1 MGQGEG
7 NKETLMSMTC
17 RRNASRINMACAA
30 RPVRLLIGLAL
41 LAAPVATFADM
52 TQLQNICTVAPDS
65 PRCKNGPLPAPNP
78 NCTLLVPDDPLT
90 ARGLATPYQL
100 VATNPAD
107 GACHEADPDQSAF
120 VEAAIL
126 DPETGRLSIYRPLV
140 IDQGTTPAAAPVV
153 PDLPANAVVG
163 LWFGYNGM
171 NLALDAA
178 AGVLDANN
186 CVQGLAQFAYCNAP
200 AFFAAVH
207 DAINGGR
214 LRVPPLGT
222 WKDADGNKQP
232 CPSAQSWDLVDQD
245 QSDNLYTT
253 YLLTAD
259 GRLAQD
265 TARNRARFPVPPATV
280 LTNPSDERLLGVFVD
295 PALGCTP
302 WTAPDLTDPGHE
314 VPALAL
320 NELQAGA
327 FQLPPQALIPLGD
340 PFAQNPPYSGIPDL
354 DQVNAY
360 RRGVDQ
366 PEAANL
372 DDASTT
378 TYCRNLVDIGI
389 PLLQLEQPF
398 FIVRP
403 SPDPA
408 VADSLWT
415 FMMLRFSGT
424 YLLLNENR
432 LIEGQTVNLTCMDF
446 LGLPNPVSLTT
457 NAEGIVIAAEFNI
470 GAPVQDPEK
479 LF

>member
-1 MGQGEG
+1 
-7 NKETLMSMTC
+7 
-17 RRNASRINMACAA
+17 
-30 RPVRLLIGLAL
+30 V
-41 LAAPVATFADM
+41 
-52 TQLQNICTVAPDS
+52 CTVAPDS
-65 PRCKNGPLPAPNP
+65 PQCNNGPLPEPNP

-107 GACHEADPDQSAF
+107 GACHEANPDQSAF

-126 DPETGRLSIYRPLV
+126 DPATGRLSIYRPLV
-140 IDQGTTPAAAPVV
+140 IDQGTTPAVAPVV

-163 LWFGYNGM
+163 LWFGFNGM
-171 NLALDAA
+171 NLALNAND
-178 AGVLDANN
+178 GVLDANN

-200 AFFAAVH
+200 TFFAAVH
-207 DAINGGR
+207 DAIKGGR

-222 WKDADGNKQP
+222 WTDANGNEQP
-232 CPSAQSWDLVDQD
+232 CPSARSWDLVDQD

-265 TARNRARFPVPPATV
+265 TAQNTAQLPGATV

-302 WTAPDLTDPGHE
+302 WTAPDLTDPGHQ

-320 NELQAGA
+320 NELQARA
-327 FQLPPQALIPLGD
+327 FQQPPQALIPLGD

-372 DDASTT
+372 EDASTT
-378 TYCRNLVDIGI
+378 TYCRNLVDIGV

-398 FIVRP
+398 LTVAP
-403 SPDPA
+403 SPFPD
-408 VADSLWT
+408 VANSLFT
-415 FMMLRFSGT
+415 FMAQRFVGT
-424 YLLLNENR
+424 YMLLNER
-432 LIEGQTVNLTCMDF
+432 GLTCADL
-446 LGLPNPVSLTT
+446 LGQPVPVTLTLD
-457 NAEGIVIAAEFNI
+457 AAGIVIDATFQKRRPDAR
-470 GAPVQDPEK
+470 P
-479 LF
+479 

>member
-1 MGQGEG
+1 
-7 NKETLMSMTC
+7 MSMTC

-30 RPVRLLIGLAL
+30 RSVRLLIGLAL

-65 PRCKNGPLPAPNP
+65 PRCNNGPLPAPNP

-107 GACHEADPDQSAF
+107 GACHEANPDQSAF

-171 NLALDAA
+171 NLALEAA

-265 TARNRARFPVPPATV
+265 TARNRAQFPVPPATV

-302 WTAPDLTDPGHE
+302 WTAPDLTDPGHK

-327 FQLPPQALIPLGD
+327 FQQPPVALIPAGD

-424 YLLLNENR
+424 YMLLNENR

>member
-1 MGQGEG
+1 
-7 NKETLMSMTC
+7 MSMTC

-30 RPVRLLIGLAL
+30 RSVRLLIGLAL

-65 PRCKNGPLPAPNP
+65 PRCNNGPLPAPNP

-107 GACHEADPDQSAF
+107 GACHEANPDQSAF

-163 LWFGYNGM
+163 LWFGFNGD
-171 NLALDAA
+171 NLALRAA
-178 AGVLDANN
+178 DGVLDANN

-200 AFFAAVH
+200 TFFAAVH

-245 QSDNLYTT
+245 QSDNLYTE
-253 YLLTAD
+253 YLITAD
-259 GRLAQD
+259 GLLAQN
-265 TARNRARFPVPPATV
+265 TAQNRAQFPVPPATV
-280 LTNPSDERLLGVFVD
+280 LSNPSDERLLGIFLD
-295 PALGCTP
+295 PALGCMA
-302 WTAPDLTDPGHE
+302 WEAPDLTDPGQT
-314 VPALAL
+314 VNALAL

-327 FQLPPQALIPLGD
+327 FQQPPQAWIPLGD
-340 PFAQNPPYSGIPDL
+340 PFAQNPPYSGIPSF

-366 PEAANL
+366 PLAQADNPENN
-372 DDASTT
+372 ASTT

-389 PLLQLEQPF
+389 PLLQLERPF
-398 FIVRP
+398 LIVRP

-415 FMMLRFSGT
+415 FMLLRFSGT
-424 YLLLNENR
+424 YMLLNEN
-432 LIEGQTVNLTCMDF
+432 QLTCAEL
-446 LGLPNPVSLTT
+446 LGQPNPVSLTT
-457 NAEGIVIAAEFNI
+457 DPATGIVIAAEFNI
-470 GAPVQDPEK
+470 GAPIQDPQQ
-479 LF
+479 LY

>member
-1 MGQGEG
+1 
-7 NKETLMSMTC
+7 MSMTC
-17 RRNASRINMACAA
+17 RRYVSRITRACTA
-30 RPVRLLIGLAL
+30 RPVCLLIGLAW
-41 LAAPVATFADM
+41 LAAPVATFADL

-65 PRCKNGPLPAPNP
+65 PQCNNGPLPAPNP
-78 NCTLLVPDDPLT
+78 NCTLLVPDAPLT

-100 VATNPAD
+100 VATDPAG
-107 GACHEADPDQSAF
+107 GACHEADPNQSAF

-126 DPETGRLSIYRPLV
+126 DPKTGRLSIYRPLV
-140 IDQGTTPAAAPVV
+140 IDQGTTPAVAPVV

-171 NLALDAA
+171 NLALEAA
-178 AGVLDANN
+178 RGVLDANN

-222 WKDADGNKQP
+222 WTDANGNEQP
-232 CPSAQSWDLVDQD
+232 CPSARSWDLVDQD

-265 TARNRARFPVPPATV
+265 TAQNRAQFPDATV

-302 WTAPDLTDPGHE
+302 WMAPDVTDPGHQ

-327 FQLPPQALIPLGD
+327 FQQPPQALIPAGD

-366 PEAANL
+366 PQAANL
-372 DDASTT
+372 EDASTT

-403 SPDPA
+403 SPAPD
-408 VADSLWT
+408 VANSLWT
-415 FMMLRFSGT
+415 FMMTRFSGT
-424 YLLLNENR
+424 YMLLNER
-432 LIEGQTVNLTCMDF
+432 GLTCADL
-446 LGLPNPVSLTT
+446 LGQPNPVSLTT
-457 NAEGIVIAAEFNI
+457 DAATGIVTAAEFNI
-470 GAPVQDPEK
+470 GAPMQDPEK

>member
-1 MGQGEG
+1 
-7 NKETLMSMTC
+7 MSMTC
-17 RRNASRINMACAA
+17 RRHASRLTRACAA
-30 RPVRLLIGLAL
+30 RPVWIMIGLAL
-41 LAAPVATFADM
+41 LAAPVATLADL
-52 TQLQNICTVAPDS
+52 TQLLHVCTVAPDS
-65 PRCKNGPLPAPNP
+65 PQCQNGPLPEPNP

-107 GACHEADPDQSAF
+107 GACHETDPNQSAF

-126 DPETGRLSIYRPLV
+126 DPETGRIAIYRPLV
-140 IDQGTTPAAAPVV
+140 IDQGTTPAVAPVV
-153 PDLPANAVVG
+153 PDLPDNAVVG

-171 NLALDAA
+171 NLALEAA
-178 AGVLDANN
+178 RGVLDANN
-186 CVQGLAQFAYCNAP
+186 CVQGLAQFAYCHAP
-200 AFFAAVH
+200 AFFAAAH

-214 LRVPPLGT
+214 LRVPRLGT
-222 WKDADGNKQP
+222 WTDANGNEQP
-232 CPSAQSWDLVDQD
+232 CPSARSWDLVDQD

-259 GRLAQD
+259 GRLAQN
-265 TARNRARFPVPPATV
+265 TAQNRAQFPDATV
-280 LTNPSDERLLGVFVD
+280 LSNPSDERLLGVFVD

-302 WTAPDLTDPGHE
+302 WTAPDVTDPGHE

-327 FQLPPQALIPLGD
+327 FQLPPQAWIPAGD
-340 PFAQNPPYSGIPDL
+340 PFAQNPPYSGMIDL

-372 DDASTT
+372 EDASKT
-378 TYCRNLVDIGI
+378 TYCRNLVDLGV

-398 FIVRP
+398 LTVAP
-403 SPDPA
+403 SPFPD
-408 VADSLWT
+408 VANSLFT
-415 FMMLRFSGT
+415 FMAQRFVGT
-424 YLLLNENR
+424 YMLLNER
-432 LIEGQTVNLTCMDF
+432 GLTCADL
-446 LGLPNPVSLTT
+446 LGQPVPVTLTT
-457 NAEGIVIAAEFNI
+457 DAAGIVIDATFQS
-470 GAPVQDPEK
+470 GAPLQDPQK

>member
-1 MGQGEG
+1 
-7 NKETLMSMTC
+7 MSMTC
-17 RRNASRINMACAA
+17 RRHASCINMACAA

-41 LAAPVATFADM
+41 LAAPVATFADL

-65 PRCKNGPLPAPNP
+65 PRCKNGPLPMPNLD
-78 NCTLLVPDDPLT
+78 CTLVVPDDPLT
-90 ARGLATPYQL
+90 AGGLATPYQL

-107 GACHEADPDQSAF
+107 GACHEADPNQSAF

-126 DPETGRLSIYRPLV
+126 DPKTGRLSIYRPLV

-153 PDLPANAVVG
+153 PHLPDNAVVG

-171 NLALDAA
+171 NLALEAA
-178 AGVLDANN
+178 EGVLEDNN

-222 WKDADGNKQP
+222 WTDADGNEQP

-259 GRLAQD
+259 GQLAQD
-265 TARNRARFPVPPATV
+265 TAENMAQFPVPPATV
-280 LTNPSDERLLGVFVD
+280 LTNPSDERLLGVFMD
-295 PALGCTP
+295 PALGCMA
-302 WTAPDLTDPGHE
+302 WEAPDLTNPGHT

-327 FQLPPQALIPLGD
+327 FPPPLFFGPPAWIPLGD
-340 PFAQNPPYSGIPDL
+340 PFAQAPPYSGNPDL
-354 DQVNAY
+354 GQVNAY
-360 RRGVDQ
+360 RLGVDQ
-366 PEAANL
+366 PLAANL

-378 TYCRNLVDIGI
+378 AYCRNLVIFGI
-389 PLLQLEQPF
+389 PLLQLERPF
-398 FIVRP
+398 FVGQP
-403 SPDPA
+403 SPAMDVA
-408 VADSLWT
+408 VDLWT
-415 FMMLRFSGT
+415 FMLTRFSGT
-424 YLLLNENR
+424 YMLLNENR
-432 LIEGQTVNLTCMDF
+432 LVGGEVVNLTCMDF
-446 LGLPNPVSLTT
+446 LGGLPNPVSLTM
-457 NAEGIVIAAEFNI
+457 NADGVVIAAEFNF
-470 GAPVQDPEK
+470 GVPSQDPPMQDPEK

>member
-1 MGQGEG
+1 
-7 NKETLMSMTC
+7 MSMTC

-30 RPVRLLIGLAL
+30 RSVRLLIGLAL

-65 PRCKNGPLPAPNP
+65 PRCNNGPLPAPNP

-107 GACHEADPDQSAF
+107 GACHEANPDQSAF

-171 NLALDAA
+171 NLALEAA

-265 TARNRARFPVPPATV
+265 TARNRAQFPVPPATV

-302 WTAPDLTDPGHE
+302 WTAPDLTDPGHT

-327 FQLPPQALIPLGD
+327 FQQPPQALIPLGD
-340 PFAQNPPYSGIPDL
+340 PFAQAPPFSGTPDL
-354 DQVNAY
+354 AQVNAY

-372 DDASTT
+372 EDASTT

-424 YLLLNENR
+424 YMLLNENR